1 MSILEHER
9 TSAEVI
15 MYMPYTCIFC
25 VSFRDTSKAIQPLFE
40 EKGRSHV
47 AIWKWVQRFNPKHVY
62 CCKRVSAAFL
72 IDETMVVQIGS
83 DEAWLWI
90 AIEPTDKLILGIKI
104 SFGRSI
110 LVAADRFLQE
120 LVRRYGKH
128 PVSTD
133 DGTWYPY
140 ASKFATIKHHLHSF
154 HDRSIIE
161 RTVQY
166 FKDRTECFD
175 NYFSC
180 RKINCNRLHVHNWL
194 KMYIFYLHM
203 NMDRMRFMKFLLI
216 EGG

>member
-1 MSILEHER
+1 MIYALQLYFSGLSLR
-9 TSAEVI
+9 KTSQQI
-15 MYMPYTCIFC
+15 SQFIKRNH
-25 VSFRDTSKAIQPLFE
+25 VS
-40 EKGRSHV
+40 
-47 AIWKWVQRFNPKHVY
+47 IWKWIQRYKPRKIFQ
-62 CCKRVSAAFL
+62 KRRKVSEFI
-72 IDETMVVQIGS
+72 IDETLLKVGNQY
-83 DEAWLWI
+83 AWLWI
-90 AIEPTDKLILGIKI
+90 AIDSIDKVILDIHI
-104 SFGRSI
+104 SFERTI
-110 LVAADRFLQE
+110 LIVETFIKD
-120 LVRRYGKH
+120 LVKKYGMH

-133 DGTWYPY
+133 GRTWYPY
-140 ASKFATIKHHLHSF
+140 ASKFAKIKHHLHLF

-175 NYFSC
+175 DYFPC